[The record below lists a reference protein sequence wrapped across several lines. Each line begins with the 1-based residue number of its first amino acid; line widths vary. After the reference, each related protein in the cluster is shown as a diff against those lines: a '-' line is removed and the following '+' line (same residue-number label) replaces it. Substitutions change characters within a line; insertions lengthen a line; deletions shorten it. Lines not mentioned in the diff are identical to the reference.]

1 MGPLGLQIK
10 TTYLKEFAI
19 SHHETAQDSGLDRTR
34 PGRIGIPPNTDW
46 QMMSK
51 RRGFRRLMNSQR
63 RAGGEIGS
71 RESRILDRNSEY
83 LGVSTLQLMENAGK
97 AVSDEVAARY
107 PPKSEIVVYAGSGRN
122 GGDGMV
128 AARHLASR
136 GYRVNLIL
144 VGTPSEIHDE
154 ATSANWRAIS
164 AMAETVKIETVR
176 DSSQITARTCDV
188 MVDALLGTGARGA
201 LRQPIMRAVEI
212 MNEMKCFKVA
222 VDVPTGIDSDTGEVL
237 GKALNA
243 NLTVTFHARK
253 PGLRIAEKHCGEVR
267 VAGIGIPPEAE
278 IYAGPGDVE
287 DVTVPRL
294 PEAHKGDFGRLLV
307 IGGSETYSGA
317 PALVALAALRTG
329 VDLVFVAA
337 PEKTALSIA
346 SFSPNLITVRLAGD
360 HLNESNVAIL
370 KPHIERSN
378 CIAMGPGL
386 GTHSDTIKAVQRI
399 LSILGEKRKPALID
413 ADAIKAMGKIANKA
427 KFPVVVTPHAGEFQ
441 ILSGNAP
448 SSDMKTRADEV
459 RSLATALGGA
469 VLLKGHV
476 DIVSDGERVKLNR
489 TGNPAMT
496 VGGTGDVLSG
506 VVAGLMAQGV
516 PEFSAS
522 VAGAFINGAAGDL
535 AMVEFGDHL
544 APTDL
549 IHLIPKVMNEPMLHK
564 RLRTTQ

>member
-1 MGPLGLQIK
+1 MQKAIVRHL
-10 TTYLKEFAI
+10 TRVVYLVRERLFRHTPIYQLTENVSTKGFCRL
-19 SHHETAQDSGLDRTR
+19 S
-34 PGRIGIPPNTDW
+34 
-46 QMMSK
+46 MSA
-51 RRGFRRLMNSQR
+51 
-63 RAGGEIGS
+63 RAGREASS

-83 LGVSTLQLMENAGK
+83 LGVSTLQLMESAGK
-97 AVSDEVAARY
+97 AVSDEVAGRF
-107 PPKSEIVVYAGSGRN
+107 PPNSEIVVYAGTGRN

-136 GYRVNLIL
+136 GYNVTLIL
-144 VGTPSEIHDE
+144 IGTPSEIRDE
-154 ATSANWRAIS
+154 AASVNWHAIN
-164 AMAETVKIETVR
+164 AMSETVKIEIAK
-176 DSSQITARTCDV
+176 DSSQISSRKCDV
-188 MVDALLGTGARGA
+188 AIDALLGTGARGA
-201 LRQPIMRAVEI
+201 LRQLIMKAVDT
-212 MNEMKCFKVA
+212 MNEMRCFKVA
-222 VDVPTGIDSDTGEVL
+222 VDVPTGIDSDTGDVL

-243 NLTVTFHARK
+243 NLTITFHSRK
-253 PGLRIAEKHCGEVR
+253 PSLRIAEKYCGEVK
-267 VAGIGIPPEAE
+267 VVGIGIPREAE

-287 DVTVPRL
+287 DVMAPRL

-360 HLNESNVAIL
+360 HLNEGNVEIL
-370 KPHIERSN
+370 KPHIQRAT
-378 CIAMGPGL
+378 CVAMGPGL
-386 GTHSDTIKAVQRI
+386 GTHSDTIKAVAKI
-399 LSILGEKRKPALID
+399 LSALEESRKPTLID
-413 ADAIKAMGKIANKA
+413 ADAIESMGKITKSVG
-427 KFPVVVTPHAGEFQ
+427 FPIVVTPHAGEFQ
-441 ILSGNAP
+441 ALSGRAP
-448 SSDMKTRADEV
+448 SNDLKTRIEET
-459 RSLATALGGA
+459 RSLAATLGGT

-476 DIVSDGERVKLNR
+476 DVVSDGERVKLNR

-516 PEFSAS
+516 PEFKAS

-535 AMVEFGDHL
+535 AVVELGDHL

-549 IHLIPKVMNEPMLHK
+549 IHLIPKIMNEPMLHK
-564 RLRTTQ
+564 GLRATQ